1 MNKDTIVNLLET
13 NDKAVARAIVVLN
26 ERQTAT
32 EQSTENT
39 INNNG
44 VGFTPAD
51 ARMGTSMANF
61 FIRNGYLS
69 PKQIAYWR
77 KPNVKGVPRICKYA
91 GQLLDISMT
100 KAMTKALTE
109 RIQEKNQ
116 FADAEAIA
124 EQRVFYKKIRE
135 MA

>member
-1 MNKDTIVNLLET
+1 MNKDIIVNLLKT

-32 EQSTENT
+32 EQASEFT

-51 ARMGTSMANF
+51 AHMGTSMAKF
-61 FIRNGYLS
+61 FLRNGYLS

-91 GQLLDISMT
+91 GQLLDIALT
-100 KAMTKALTE
+100 KAKVE
-109 RIQEKNQ
+109 RVQEKTQ

-124 EQRVFYKKIRE
+124 EHRAFLQKIQE

>member
-1 MNKDTIVNLLET
+1 MNKDTIVNLLKT

-32 EQSTENT
+32 EQASEFT

-51 ARMGTSMANF
+51 ARMGTSMAKF
-61 FIRNGYLS
+61 FLRNGYLS

-77 KPNVKGVPRICKYA
+77 KPNVKGVPRVCKYA
-91 GQLLDISMT
+91 EQAGYEKDMFGIGRKMESDISDVIG
-100 KAMTKALTE
+100 L
-109 RIQEKNQ
+109 
-116 FADAEAIA
+116 
-124 EQRVFYKKIRE
+124 
-135 MA
+135 

>member
-1 MNKDTIVNLLET
+1 MNKDTIVNLLKT

-32 EQSTENT
+32 EQASEFT

-51 ARMGTSMANF
+51 ARMGTSMAKF
-61 FIRNGYLS
+61 FLRNGYLS

-77 KPNVKGVPRICKYA
+77 KPNVKGVPRVCKYA
-91 GQLLDISMT
+91 GQLLEIALT
-100 KAMTKALTE
+100 KAMTE
-109 RIQEKNQ
+109 RVQEKSQ
-116 FADAEAIA
+116 FADAEAVA
-124 EQRVFYKKIRE
+124 EHRVFLQKIQE